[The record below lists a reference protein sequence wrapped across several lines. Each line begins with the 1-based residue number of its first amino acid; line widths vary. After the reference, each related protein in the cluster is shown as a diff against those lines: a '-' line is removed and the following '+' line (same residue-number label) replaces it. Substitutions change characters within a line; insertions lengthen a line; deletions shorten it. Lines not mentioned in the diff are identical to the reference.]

1 MEQIQQLDAIQPIK
15 SKGSPLWTK
24 NFSIIT
30 VGTLISMMGNA
41 ISNFAISLVVLSQTN
56 STLLFSLYNI
66 LTTVPKIFVPMLVGP
81 YVDRTSRKKVV
92 VNIDL
97 IYGFLFSFLTI
108 IVYLDIYSYGFYLLF
123 GILLGTL
130 DSIYQVAYQS
140 FYPEMISEGNFS
152 KAYSISSLI
161 YPIANTIMVPIAGFA
176 YEYVGVTPLFF
187 FNAVTF
193 FITQGIERLID
204 FEETHLLQREA
215 MKDVSK
221 NEKSEVFKK
230 DFIEGVNYIKGE
242 RGLRSITAYFFVST
256 MLMGVSGTLLL
267 PYFKS
272 SPNLNV
278 SQYSVLMACNTAG
291 RMIGGVLHYRYKYPP
306 HLKFKIAVI
315 VYCTVSVIDGALLFM
330 GYPVMLACYVFYGM
344 LSVTSFNIRTSG
356 TQSYVESEKRGRF
369 NGLFMMIT
377 TAGQLIGQ
385 LLAGVMGEFLFIPY
399 IVVGFNVFNIL
410 AALLIMIPNKKQVSV
425 IYNQQL

>member
-1 MEQIQQLDAIQPIK
+1 MEQIK
-15 SKGSPLWTK
+15 YKLWTK

-66 LTTVPKIFVPMLVGP
+66 LTTIPKIFVPMLVGP
-81 YVDRTSRKKVV
+81 YVDRTSRKKLI

-97 IYGFLFSFLTI
+97 IYGFIFSLLTI
-108 IVYLDIYSYGFYLLF
+108 IVYLEIYNFGLLLLF
-123 GILLGTL
+123 GVILGVL
-130 DSIYQVAYQS
+130 DSVYQVAYQS
-140 FYPEMISEGNFS
+140 FYPELISEGNFS

-176 YEYVGVTPLFF
+176 YEYVGVTPLFL

-193 FITQGIERLID
+193 FITQGIERMID
-204 FEETHLLQREA
+204 FPETHLLSMEQ
-215 MKDVSK
+215 KNDVSK
-221 NEKSEVFKK
+221 VDKKEVFKK
-230 DFIEGVNYIKGE
+230 DFMEGVKYLKSE
-242 RGLRSITAYFFVST
+242 RGLSSITGYFFVSM

-272 SPNLNV
+272 SPNLDV

-291 RMIGGVLHYRYKYPP
+291 RMIGGALHYKFKYPT
-306 HLKFKIAVI
+306 HLKFRIALI
-315 VYCTVSVIDGALLFM
+315 VYCTISTIDGALLFM
-330 GYPVMLACYVFYGM
+330 GYPAMLTCYLFYGM
-344 LSVTSFNIRTSG
+344 LSVTSYNIRTSG
-356 TQSYVESEKRGRF
+356 TQSYVDSVKRGRF

-377 TAGQLIGQ
+377 TAGQMIGQ
-385 LLAGVMGEFLFIPY
+385 LVAGIMGEFIYIPY
-399 IVVGFNVFNIL
+399 ILVGFNIFNFL
-410 AALLIMIPNKKQVSV
+410 AALLIMLRNKKQVSV

>member
-1 MEQIQQLDAIQPIK
+1 MEQIK
-15 SKGSPLWTK
+15 HKLWTK

-41 ISNFAISLVVLSQTN
+41 ISNFAISLVILSQTN

-66 LTTVPKIFVPMLVGP
+66 ITTIPKIFVPMLVGP
-81 YVDRTSRKKVV
+81 YVDRTSRKKIV

-97 IYGFLFSFLTI
+97 IYGFLFAFLTI
-108 IVYLDIYSYGFYLLF
+108 IVYLDIYSFGFYLMF
-123 GILLGTL
+123 GITLGVL
-130 DSIYQVAYQS
+130 DSVYQVAYQS

-176 YEYVGVTPLFF
+176 YEYVGVTPLFL
-187 FNAVTF
+187 FNAITF
-193 FITQGIERLID
+193 FITQGVERMID
-204 FEETHLLQREA
+204 SPETHLLNIDLTE
-215 MKDVSK
+215 KKSK
-221 NEKSEVFKK
+221 TEKSEIFKK
-230 DFIEGVNYIKGE
+230 DFMEGVKYLKGE
-242 RGLRSITAYFFVST
+242 RGLRSITAYFFVSI

-291 RMIGGVLHYRYKYPP
+291 RMIGGALHYKFKYPT
-306 HLKFKIAVI
+306 HLKFRIAVI
-315 VYCTVSVIDGALLFM
+315 VYCAVATIDGALLFM
-330 GYPVMLACYVFYGM
+330 GYPAMLVCYVFYGT
-344 LSVTSFNIRTSG
+344 LSVTSYNIRTSG
-356 TQSYVESEKRGRF
+356 TQSYVVSDKRGRF

-377 TAGQLIGQ
+377 TAGQMLGQ
-385 LLAGVMGEFLFIPY
+385 LIAGIMGEFLYIPY
-399 IVVGFNVFNIL
+399 IIVGFNLINIL
-410 AALLIMIPNKKQVSV
+410 AVFLIMVPNKKQVSI

>member
-1 MEQIQQLDAIQPIK
+1 MEQIK
-15 SKGSPLWTK
+15 YKLWTK

-66 LTTVPKIFVPMLVGP
+66 LTTIPKIFVPMLVGP
-81 YVDRTSRKKVV
+81 YVDRTSRKKLI

-97 IYGFLFSFLTI
+97 IYGFIFSLLTI
-108 IVYLDIYSYGFYLLF
+108 IVYLEIYNFGLLLLF
-123 GILLGTL
+123 GVILGVL
-130 DSIYQVAYQS
+130 DSVYQVAYQS
-140 FYPEMISEGNFS
+140 FYPELISEGNFS

-176 YEYVGVTPLFF
+176 YEYVGVTPLFL

-193 FITQGIERLID
+193 FITQGIERMID
-204 FEETHLLQREA
+204 SPETHLLSMEQ
-215 MKDVSK
+215 KNDVSK
-221 NEKSEVFKK
+221 VDKKEVFKK
-230 DFIEGVNYIKGE
+230 DFMEGVKYLKSE
-242 RGLRSITAYFFVST
+242 RGLSSITGYFFVSM

-272 SPNLNV
+272 SPNLDV

-291 RMIGGVLHYRYKYPP
+291 RMIGGALHYKFKYPT
-306 HLKFKIAVI
+306 HLKFRIALI
-315 VYCTVSVIDGALLFM
+315 VYCTISTIDGALLFM
-330 GYPVMLACYVFYGM
+330 GYPAMLTCYLFYGM
-344 LSVTSFNIRTSG
+344 LSVTSYNIRTSG
-356 TQSYVESEKRGRF
+356 TQSYVDSVKRGRF

-377 TAGQLIGQ
+377 TAGQMIGQ
-385 LLAGVMGEFLFIPY
+385 LVAGIMGEFIYIPY
-399 IVVGFNVFNIL
+399 ILVGFNIFNFL
-410 AALLIMIPNKKQVSV
+410 AALLIMLRNKKQVSV

>member
-1 MEQIQQLDAIQPIK
+1 MEYVKQK
-15 SKGSPLWTK
+15 LWTK

-30 VGTLISMMGNA
+30 IGTLVSMMGNA
-41 ISNFAISLVVLSQTN
+41 ISNFALSLVVFSQTN

-66 LTTVPKIFVPMLVGP
+66 LTTIPKIFVPMLVGP
-81 YVDRTSRKKVV
+81 YVDRTSRKKII

-97 IYGFLFSFLTI
+97 IYGFLFAALTV

-123 GILLGTL
+123 GIMLGVL

-140 FYPEMISEGNFS
+140 FYPELITEGNFS

-161 YPIANTIMVPIAGFA
+161 YPIANTIMVPIAGFV
-176 YEYVGVTPLFF
+176 YEYVGVAPLFL
-187 FNAVTF
+187 FNTITF
-193 FITQGIERLID
+193 FVTQAIERMIDADEAHLINRAQGI
-204 FEETHLLQREA
+204 
-215 MKDVSK
+215 SK
-221 NEKSEVFKK
+221 NEKNKVFKK
-230 DFIEGVNYIKGE
+230 DFMEGVKYLKDE
-242 RGLRSITAYFFVST
+242 RGLRSITSYFFVST
-256 MLMGVSGTLLL
+256 MLLGVSGTLLL

-291 RMIGGVLHYRYKYPP
+291 RMIGGALHYRFKYPT
-306 HLKFKIAVI
+306 HIKFRIAVM
-315 VYCTVSVIDGALLFM
+315 VYCSVAIIDGALLFM
-330 GYPVMLACYVFYGM
+330 GYPAMLACYVIYGT

-356 TQSYVESEKRGRF
+356 TQSYVDAQKRGRF

-377 TAGQLIGQ
+377 TTGQMVGQLV
-385 LLAGVMGEFLFIPY
+385 AGVMGEFFYIPY
-399 IVVGFNVFNIL
+399 ILVGFNLISIL
-410 AALLIMIPNKKQVSV
+410 AALLIMLPNKKYVSE

>member
-1 MEQIQQLDAIQPIK
+1 MEQIRQK
-15 SKGSPLWTK
+15 LWTK

-41 ISNFAISLVVLSQTN
+41 ISNFAISLVILSQTD
-56 STLLFSLYNI
+56 STLLFSIYNI
-66 LTTVPKIFVPMLVGP
+66 LTTIPKIFVPMLVGP
-81 YVDRTSRKKVV
+81 YVDRTSRKKII

-108 IVYLDIYSYGFYLLF
+108 IVYLDIYSFGFYLIF
-123 GILLGTL
+123 GITLGVL
-130 DSIYQVAYQS
+130 DSFYQVAYQS

-176 YEYVGVTPLFF
+176 YEYVGVTPLFL
-187 FNAVTF
+187 FNAITF
-193 FITQGIERLID
+193 FVTQAIERLID
-204 FEETHLLQREA
+204 SPETHLQSRVNR
-215 MKDVSK
+215 KDITK
-221 NEKSEVFKK
+221 AEKKEVFKT
-230 DFIEGVNYIKGE
+230 DFMEGIKYLKSE
-242 RGLRSITAYFFVST
+242 RGLRSITGYFFVSM
-256 MLMGVSGTLLL
+256 MLMGVTGTLLL

-272 SPNLNV
+272 SPNLDV

-291 RMIGGVLHYRYKYPP
+291 RMIGGALHYKFKYPT
-306 HLKFKIAVI
+306 HLKFRIAVI
-315 VYCTVSVIDGALLFM
+315 VYCTISTIDGALLFM
-330 GYPVMLACYVFYGM
+330 GYPAMLGFYLFYGI

-356 TQSYVESEKRGRF
+356 TQSYVASDKRGRF

-377 TAGQLIGQ
+377 TAGQMIGQ
-385 LLAGVMGEFLFIPY
+385 LVAGIMGEFLYIPY
-399 IVVGFNVFNIL
+399 ILVGFNIINLL
-410 AALLIMIPNKKQVSV
+410 AALLIMIPNKKEVSV

>member
-1 MEQIQQLDAIQPIK
+1 MEQMKQK
-15 SKGSPLWTK
+15 LWTK

-41 ISNFAISLVVLSQTN
+41 ISNFAISLVILSQTD

-66 LTTVPKIFVPMLVGP
+66 LTTIPKIFVPMLVGP
-81 YVDRTSRKKVV
+81 YVDRSSRKKVI

-97 IYGFLFSFLTI
+97 IYGFLFALLTI
-108 IVYLDIYSYGFYLLF
+108 IVYLDIYSFGFYLIF
-123 GILLGTL
+123 GITLGVL
-130 DSIYQVAYQS
+130 DSFYQVAYQS
-140 FYPEMISEGNFS
+140 FYPEMITEGNFS

-176 YEYVGVTPLFF
+176 YEYVGVTPLFL
-187 FNAVTF
+187 FNAITF
-193 FITQGIERLID
+193 FATQAIERLID
-204 FEETHLLQREA
+204 SPETHLLNVDLTE
-215 MKDVSK
+215 KKSK
-221 NEKSEVFKK
+221 TEKSEIFKK
-230 DFIEGVNYIKGE
+230 DFIEGLNYLKGE
-242 RGLRSITAYFFVST
+242 RGLRSITAYFFVSI

-291 RMIGGVLHYRYKYPP
+291 RMIGGALHYKFKYPT
-306 HLKFKIAVI
+306 HLKFRIAVI
-315 VYCTVSVIDGALLFM
+315 VYCAVATIDGALLFM
-330 GYPVMLACYVFYGM
+330 GYPAMLVCYVFYGT
-344 LSVTSFNIRTSG
+344 LSVTSYNIRTSG
-356 TQSYVESEKRGRF
+356 TQSYVTSDKRGRF

-377 TAGQLIGQ
+377 TAGQMIGQ
-385 LLAGVMGEFLFIPY
+385 LIAGIMGEFFYIPY
-399 IVVGFNVFNIL
+399 IIVGFNLINIL
-410 AALLIMIPNKKQVSV
+410 AVFLIMIPNKKQVSV